1 MRDFYSWLNTFR
13 KYISDYHY
21 YINFETV
28 YKNTNKYKVE
38 LNILNSL
45 IASKEIETDFKNLL
59 EKYPSCL
66 KAIPILLAKR
76 EYEIYCMDEK
86 GTFNFSFKNIN
97 YSIDDYVYFMK
108 ETGLFDL
115 IENHIISNLYDYVLG
130 VNTGLDSNARKNR
143 GGHLME
149 NLCENFIKITGLPYK
164 KEEYIEDIES
174 RTGLDLSSLSNQGD
188 STKRFD
194 FVIYGK
200 NSTYAVECNFY
211 ASSGSKLNEVARSYK
226 NIAQQVEK
234 IPNLTFIWIT
244 DGQGWFDAKHNLK
257 ETFDI
262 LETIY
267 NINDLENNVL
277 KSLS

>member
-38 LNILNSL
+38 LNIINSL
-45 IASKEIETDFKNLL
+45 IVSK
-59 EKYPSCL
+59 
-66 KAIPILLAKR
+66 
-76 EYEIYCMDEK
+76 
-86 GTFNFSFKNIN
+86 
-97 YSIDDYVYFMK
+97 
-108 ETGLFDL
+108 
-115 IENHIISNLYDYVLG
+115 
-130 VNTGLDSNARKNR
+130 
-143 GGHLME
+143 
-149 NLCENFIKITGLPYK
+149 
-164 KEEYIEDIES
+164 
-174 RTGLDLSSLSNQGD
+174 
-188 STKRFD
+188 
-194 FVIYGK
+194 
-200 NSTYAVECNFY
+200 
-211 ASSGSKLNEVARSYK
+211 EVARSYK